1 MNELQNDPA
10 TKGDYIHL
18 PTPPASMP
26 PGSLQPSPLAPAAT
40 GAPYTGTSTSL
51 STGSRDAMS
60 TMIRDCTDWVRT
72 HPLASVLAVTGLG
85 VAVGVAIYEMAKPN
99 PTPRQRAMN
108 ILKDIRESLA
118 NLAEPTAEYATQL
131 GKDGKKAAKKGM
143 HAVADSKLVGQ
154 LRHLFS

>member
-1 MNELQNDPA
+1 L
-10 TKGDYIHL
+10 
-18 PTPPASMP
+18 S
-26 PGSLQPSPLAPAAT
+26 S
-40 GAPYTGTSTSL
+40 GANNGPQ
-51 STGSRDAMS
+51 DAMS
-60 TMIRDCTDWVRT
+60 TMIRDGMEWVRS

-99 PTPRQRAMN
+99 PTPKQRAMN

-118 NLAEPTAEYATQL
+118 DLAEPATEYASAL

-143 HAVADSKLVGQ
+143 HAVADSKLMGQ